1 MTANRAYLTDER
13 NLSFNFESE
22 LPQDA
27 NISDIFG
34 ELTRRLKIKFDISKG
49 VLVIRNLDEN
59 SFLAISTWNNGEF
72 LDGLSISLP
81 TAPSLFEEVAN
92 DGNVFSDTY
101 AGIFSGNFFEK
112 KLLLNHKTKSYM
124 LHPLKHE
131 GVIVGM
137 IGYSSEEDL
146 AFSVFE
152 EGILLDVTTK
162 FAKIISERRFGSDI

>member
-1 MTANRAYLTDER
+1 MISNRSYLSEER
-13 NLSFNFESE
+13 DLSFNFESE
-22 LPQDA
+22 LPQKA
-27 NISDIFG
+27 NISEIFC
-34 ELTRRLKIKFDISKG
+34 EITRRLLVNFDINKG
-49 VLVIRNLDEN
+49 VLVVRNQSEN

-81 TAPSLFEEVAN
+81 TAPSLFEQVAN
-92 DGNVFSDTY
+92 DGNVFSDSY

-112 KLLLNHKTKSYM
+112 KLLLDHNSRSYV

-131 GVIVGM
+131 GIIIGM

-152 EGILLDVTTK
+152 EGVLLDITAK
-162 FAKIISERRFGSDI
+162 FAKLISEREEII